1 MRFAHDNSSLAF
13 ACRGALRAD
22 ACLDVA
28 LCAESGRQVKIRA
41 RLGVSPGPLM
51 LYGPT
56 TSTVARCGT
65 VVYPNCTPVCR
76 SPVVEST
83 RCTRSSTYAADFL
96 MNVTAIGC
104 GPALMGRRI
113 SRGAGDGAPRP
124 GAPPPRM

>member
-13 ACRGALRAD
+13 ACRGALRAE

-41 RLGVSPGPLM
+41 RLGVSPVPLM

-56 TSTVARCGT
+56 T
-65 VVYPNCTPVCR
+65 
-76 SPVVEST
+76 
-83 RCTRSSTYAADFL
+83 STYAADFL
-96 MNVTAIGC
+96 MNVTAIVC
-104 GPALMGRRI
+104 GPALIGSRI
-113 SRGAGDGAPRP
+113 SMGAGDGAPRP